1 MYMAATHPESHSAK
15 SSGKLNSLRA
25 AVLGANDGIV
35 SVAGIVAGVAGASNS
50 KSTIFTAGVAG
61 LVAGA
66 LSMAAGEYVSVSSQ
80 RDTERAMLRQ
90 EKAELR
96 DFPEQELE
104 ELARMYEAKGL
115 SKATARKVAQEL
127 TEHDA
132 FAAHADAELRIDPH
146 ALTSPWQA
154 AVASAASFFFGA
166 VVPLAAIVLS
176 PAPSRLFITF
186 ASVILALIITGVLSA
201 MAGGANRLQATVR
214 VVLGGIIAMA
224 VTYGIGKL
232 IGPHV

>member
-35 SVAGIVAGVAGASNS
+35 SVAG
-50 KSTIFTAGVAG
+50 
-61 LVAGA
+61 
-66 LSMAAGEYVSVSSQ
+66 
-80 RDTERAMLRQ
+80 
-90 EKAELR
+90 
-96 DFPEQELE
+96 
-104 ELARMYEAKGL
+104 
-115 SKATARKVAQEL
+115 KVAQEL